1 MGEESAHC
9 DGVMPAP
16 SSTERAARS
25 WLAVLAV
32 TAVTS
37 GAVVAVVVAVG
48 LVPSAP
54 VAASSRPMA
63 LSVLWIAGFLPLV
76 AACWL
81 LVEDH
86 PRSAVGLASVGLAW
100 LLPGLAAWPLL
111 GGQSRAVLLAAMPLA
126 LAGCALVT
134 SGWRPKPTEPFLPAR
149 VAVGFAVAAAVA
161 HVLGYDPFRDPGC
174 LRTCLTSPAAL
185 SAVLGPRTALGIS
198 VALSLVAMIAALVT
212 IYQAQRLPVTM
223 RIAGGLA
230 TVLIGTTACLPLA
243 RWGST
248 GAWAE
253 ADLVHTAGTYA
264 IGLAAFLVA
273 LHSRRIRHRVRDLV
287 EHLDGSAPALP
298 GVARSGPIVQ
308 FAAPGLGRW
317 IDPAGRPV
325 ADAMERCAVLHD
337 RDGPTVR
344 LVCRRWEDP
353 RQILSSIT
361 AAGRLALENARLR
374 AADLARLADVQ
385 ASQRQIVETTD
396 LHRQRIERDLHDG
409 AQQRLVAVSMHLN
422 LARTRSDIATA
433 KALSAAEH
441 HVRQALAALREL
453 SHDSFATVLNTEGL
467 SAAVEDLA
475 AGSPLEVT
483 IQVALGEQPIPQQVQ
498 MAAYV
503 AVEEGLANVV
513 NHSETD
519 RAWVTLV
526 EDSGVLTVRV
536 VDSGD
541 SVARTSER
549 FSEAAD
555 RVGAVGGSFDISS
568 KPGQGTTLTARMPC
582 AS

>member
-1 MGEESAHC
+1 
-9 DGVMPAP
+9 
-16 SSTERAARS
+16 
-25 WLAVLAV
+25 
-32 TAVTS
+32 
-37 GAVVAVVVAVG
+37 
-48 LVPSAP
+48 
-54 VAASSRPMA
+54 
-63 LSVLWIAGFLPLV
+63 
-76 AACWL
+76 
-81 LVEDH
+81 
-86 PRSAVGLASVGLAW
+86 
-100 LLPGLAAWPLL
+100 
-111 GGQSRAVLLAAMPLA
+111 MPLA
-126 LAGCALVT
+126 LAGCALVA
-134 SGWRPKPTEPFLPAR
+134 SGWRPKPTEPFRPAR

-185 SAVLGPRTALGIS
+185 SDVFGSRTALGIS

-223 RIAGGLA
+223 RIAGVLA
-230 TVLIGTTACLPLA
+230 TVLFGTTACLPLA

-273 LHSRRIRHRVRDLV
+273 LHGRHIRHRVRDLV

-298 GVARSGPIVQ
+298 GVARSGPIVA
-308 FAAPGLGRW
+308 FAVPGVGRW

-325 ADAMERCAVLHD
+325 ADAKERCAVLHD
-337 RDGPTVR
+337 RDGPAIR
-344 LVCRRWEDP
+344 LICGRRADP
-353 RQILSSIT
+353 GQILASIT
-361 AAGRLALENARLR
+361 PAGRLALENARLH
-374 AADLARLADVQ
+374 ASSLARLADVQ

-396 LHRQRIERDLHDG
+396 LQRQRIERDLHDG
-409 AQQRLVAVSMHLN
+409 AQQRLVAVSMHLS

-433 KALSAAEH
+433 KTLSAAEH
-441 HVRQALAALREL
+441 HVRRALGALREL

-475 AGSPLEVT
+475 AGSPLQVT
-483 IQVALGEQPIPQQVQ
+483 IQVALGEQPLPRQVQ